1 MQLEEKRPSEN
12 ELTPLEEIKQLVVKD
27 EEMGYDA
34 PFATI
39 TWKGWLEMQAHI
51 LQNMARFQRAIAN
64 EQMDSALFAALE
76 VQEIATQLLKEAS
89 ASIGRNPAALKRL
102 HCICGYRK

>member
-1 MQLEEKRPSEN
+1 MQMEENGLPGN
-12 ELTPLEEIKQLVVKD
+12 EMTPLEEIKQLVVED

-39 TWKGWLEMQAHI
+39 PWKQWLEMQAHV

-76 VQEIATQLLKEAS
+76 VQKIATRLLREAS
-89 ASIGRNPAALKRL
+89 ASIGRCPGALKRL
-102 HCICGYRK
+102 RCVCGR